1 MGFRL
6 RYQRHDIEL
15 VPGAF
20 LIGRSADCQL
30 SLDDP
35 LVSRR
40 HALLLVTEDSV
51 SVRDLDSRNGVF
63 VNGTRIQGERQLS
76 PGDTVTIGSQHLTIG
91 RGDAAPLQVPPSN
104 VSRSQTL
111 TCAPIAAADSEP
123 SSTASVEISKRTETM
138 PLLGVLADKALG
150 LGKPDEAERILSNAL
165 QQILKAS
172 EQREVIPQQTLELAA
187 RYATKLAGATGRGTW
202 VDYVIRLYTLAE
214 RPLPAVLIEELHVV
228 FRKVASFDL
237 GLLRAYVAG
246 LRARAASYGPA
257 ERFLVQ
263 RIEGLERLAS
273 VR

>member
-6 RYQRHDIEL
+6 RYKRHDIEL
-15 VPGAF
+15 VAGAF

-40 HALLLVTEDSV
+40 HALLLVTENSV

-63 VNGTRIQGERQLS
+63 VNGSRIQGERPLS
-76 PGDTVTIGSQHLTIG
+76 PGDTVTIGSQHLTISLG
-91 RGDAAPLQVPPSN
+91 EGSPQPASQSSVN
-104 VSRSQTL
+104 RSQTL
-111 TCAPIAAADSEP
+111 TCIPIAADSEP
-123 SSTASVEISKRTETM
+123 SSATLEISKRTETL

-165 QQILKAS
+165 QQLLKAS
-172 EQREVIPQQTLELAA
+172 EQGEALPQHTLEAAA
-187 RYATKLAGATGRGTW
+187 RYATKLAGATGRGAW

-214 RPLPAVLIEELHVV
+214 RPLPAVLIEELHGVL
-228 FRKVASFDL
+228 RKVASFDL
-237 GLLRAYVAG
+237 GLLRAYVAV
-246 LRARAASYGPA
+246 LRARASAFGPA